1 MVSLIKVQPLH
12 CHQSLV
18 TYGYCNREMSE
29 AVTSDL
35 KARLSK
41 VTQERD
47 ISLQEAQAAADKLEE
62 VKRKRNEL
70 IDSSRE
76 YQRVINELQDQL
88 EDVTQRLVGVVSG

>member
-1 MVSLIKVQPLH
+1 
-12 CHQSLV
+12 
-18 TYGYCNREMSE
+18 MSE
-29 AVTSDL
+29 AVTTDL

-88 EDVTQRLVGVVSG
+88 EDVTQRLVGVVSGWG

>member
-1 MVSLIKVQPLH
+1 
-12 CHQSLV
+12 
-18 TYGYCNREMSE
+18 MSE

-88 EDVTQRLVGVVSG
+88 EDVTQRLVGGISGWAVCVKTEEFVFKLFFTL

>member
-1 MVSLIKVQPLH
+1 
-12 CHQSLV
+12 
-18 TYGYCNREMSE
+18 MSE

-88 EDVTQRLVGVVSG
+88 EDVTQRLVGVVSGCG

>member
-1 MVSLIKVQPLH
+1 
-12 CHQSLV
+12 
-18 TYGYCNREMSE
+18 MSE

-88 EDVTQRLVGVVSG
+88 EDVTQRLVGGVIGCG

>member
-1 MVSLIKVQPLH
+1 
-12 CHQSLV
+12 
-18 TYGYCNREMSE
+18 MSE

-88 EDVTQRLVGVVSG
+88 EDVTQRLVGGLYVLKLKNLFLSCFSHFKL